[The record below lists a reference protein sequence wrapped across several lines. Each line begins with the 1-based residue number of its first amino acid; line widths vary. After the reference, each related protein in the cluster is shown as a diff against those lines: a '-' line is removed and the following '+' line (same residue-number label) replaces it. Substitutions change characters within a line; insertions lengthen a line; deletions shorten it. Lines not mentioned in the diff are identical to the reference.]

1 MERQHSRPACAR
13 IRAGR
18 RHHIEREVT
27 AVLTSFLAI
36 CLAYLAV
43 LAGVALVSLLSWL
56 RARRAAVP
64 RKHHRWDPT
73 PHARPRDAR

>member
-1 MERQHSRPACAR
+1 
-13 IRAGR
+13 
-18 RHHIEREVT
+18 
-27 AVLTSFLAI
+27 VLTSFLAI